1 LNKEECNM
9 DIRITEKAAAE
20 LNNINADNLRIAVQG
35 YG

>member
-1 LNKEECNM
+1 M

-20 LNNINADNLRIAVQG
+20 LSSIKPKNLRIVMQG

>member
-1 LNKEECNM
+1 MEECNM

-20 LNNINADNLRIAVQG
+20 LDNINAGNLRIAVQG

>member
-1 LNKEECNM
+1 M

-20 LNNINADNLRIAVQG
+20 LSSTNVKNYRIQVQG